1 MKHKKILY
9 IFLINIIFI
18 ELSFS
23 YIIYPFKTRKIQIEN
38 ENNNLTLLLR
48 SIIDNHIFIN
58 LEMAEPKQ
66 IIEVFLRTD
75 FEEFYFSE
83 KIKCDINTNSPNPLI
98 YDVNSSIINFYNIN
112 KSFSIEITNKS
123 ISNYKAG
130 RHEGNFSSDYLY
142 FKSNKDEIK
151 KRISFIL
158 YNTTVWN
165 MPGIIGLQF
174 PKFLDNKNY
183 YFIEQLKYNDIINS
197 YFWMINY
204 TSNYEGNLIIGEQP
218 NIIYHNYYKDYELKI
233 AHTFLYSNRE
243 WGLRFNKFLF
253 DDKIMENDYNCLFS
267 YENNYI
273 MGNEKLEKELD
284 IYFNEYITNNICFK
298 EYIIYPY
305 IPRIFF
311 YCNKDKYYEKMKY
324 FPNLEFYHNELNYT
338 FELNYKDLFIEKYDK
353 LILMI
358 FFDEIKMSFSLGKP
372 FLRKYS
378 FLFNQ
383 DTKLIG
389 YYIKKEKNKSDNNNN
404 GVILKLIVIILLLI
418 ILFIL
423 GIIIGKYLIKKKK
436 KPLNIIDEDYNY
448 EYINKNNY
456 QL

>member
-1 MKHKKILY
+1 
-9 IFLINIIFI
+9 
-18 ELSFS
+18 
-23 YIIYPFKTRKIQIEN
+23 
-38 ENNNLTLLLR
+38 
-48 SIIDNHIFIN
+48 
-58 LEMAEPKQ
+58 
-66 IIEVFLRTD
+66 
-75 FEEFYFSE
+75 
-83 KIKCDINTNSPNPLI
+83 
-98 YDVNSSIINFYNIN
+98 
-112 KSFSIEITNKS
+112 
-123 ISNYKAG
+123 
-130 RHEGNFSSDYLY
+130 
-142 FKSNKDEIK
+142 
-151 KRISFIL
+151 
-158 YNTTVWN
+158 
-165 MPGIIGLQF
+165 
-174 PKFLDNKNY
+174 
-183 YFIEQLKYNDIINS
+183 
-197 YFWMINY
+197 MINY

-218 NIIYHNYYKDYELKI
+218 NIIYPNYYKDYELKI

-389 YYIKKEKNKSDNNNN
+389 FYIKKEKNNNDNNNN
-404 GVILKLIVIILLLI
+404 SNKFILKIIFIILLLI

-423 GIIIGKYLIKKKK
+423 GIIIGKYFTKNKKKA
-436 KPLNIIDEDYNY
+436 LIVIDEDFDY
-448 EYINKNNY
+448 ENIEKNND
-456 QL
+456 